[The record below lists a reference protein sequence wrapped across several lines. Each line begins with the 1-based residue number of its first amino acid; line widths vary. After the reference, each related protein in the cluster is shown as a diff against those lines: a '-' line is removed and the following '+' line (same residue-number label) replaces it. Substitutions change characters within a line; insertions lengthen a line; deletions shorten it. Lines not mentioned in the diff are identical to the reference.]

1 MNNDK
6 LILLSSAVDLC
17 MRNAK
22 GYQPEMFGSDQE
34 CYTAKVVAMELAGEI
49 RNLPA
54 TDTEALQE
62 EIEALKRR
70 LANEKSLTQHT
81 YECAETF
88 RNKAERLEKELAD
101 VKRERDALKHDFL
114 SLACD
119 GFSTCCLCN
128 HFAPSEIICK
138 HSMEIGAEDIGDC
151 FAWRGPCEENGG
163 AE

>member
-6 LILLSSAVDLC
+6 LIRLSSAVDLC
-17 MRNAK
+17 MRKAK

-54 TDTEALQE
+54 TDTEALKT
-62 EIEALKRR
+62 EIEALKRQ
-70 LANEKSLTQHT
+70 LANEKVLTQHT

-88 RNKAERLEKELAD
+88 RNKAERLEAELAA
-101 VKRERDALKHDFL
+101 VKRERDALLRDMKAISNVTVD
-114 SLACD
+114 ACM
-119 GFSTCCLCN
+119 
-128 HFAPSEIICK
+128 ACK
-138 HSMEIGAEDIGDC
+138 HSPGNGRNCPRCGDSINC
-151 FAWRGPCEENGG
+151 FAWRGLCEENGG